1 MKMPEY
7 EVYVNDKPKKIE
19 LKRSGDD
26 SFAAEIDGKPRCFTV
41 SKKALAGNKSF
52 TIKLDGRPH
61 QVEVAKTNQSKEISI
76 TVDKTTFKT
85 EVRIPARK
93 AAFAAFEPT
102 AAVTRRI
109 VANKKILE
117 GAINAPM
124 TGKIVTIKV
133 SKGDIVKTNQVL
145 CVIEAMKMENE
156 IAASKAGMVKEVLV
170 SVGSPVSEGDPLIVV
185 A

>member
-1 MKMPEY
+1 MMMPEY
-7 EVYVNDKPKKIE
+7 EVYVNGKPKKIE
-19 LKRSGDD
+19 LKRSGED
-26 SFAAEIDGKPRCFTV
+26 SYAAEIDGKPRCFSV
-41 SKKALAGNKSF
+41 PKKALAGNKSF
-52 TIKLDGRPH
+52 TIKLDGNLH
-61 QVEVAKTNQSKEISI
+61 EVKVAKTNQLKETSI

-102 AAVTRRI
+102 TAVTRKT
-109 VANKKILE
+109 VANKQILE

-133 SKGDIVKTNQVL
+133 NKGDSVKTNQVL

-156 IAASKAGMVKEVLV
+156 IAASKAGIVKEVFV
-170 SVGSPVSEGDPLIVV
+170 SVGSPVNEGDPLVIV